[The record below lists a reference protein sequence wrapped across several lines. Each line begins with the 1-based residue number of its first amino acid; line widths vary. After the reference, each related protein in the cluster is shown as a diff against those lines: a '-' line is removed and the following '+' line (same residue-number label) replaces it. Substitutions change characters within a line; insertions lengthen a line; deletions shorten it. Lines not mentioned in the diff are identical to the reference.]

1 MERKKH
7 DLALKTATIYGL
19 AGSLWIVLSDTYI
32 SHIADDPASL
42 TLLQTYK
49 GWTFVIVTTIILYF
63 GLRRS
68 LFNLK
73 RESEKRKLAESELKN
88 INIRLEERVRKR
100 TEQIEESNREMES
113 FISSVSHELRAPLR
127 SIKSFID
134 ILEEEAGE
142 KLATEERRIMNIIK
156 SNASQMQTL
165 IDDLHRLSYV
175 NNSKIQPELIKMREL
190 VKAIVHELTIVPDK
204 THIKLNI
211 GEIPDVAGD
220 GNLIKQVW
228 VNLITNA
235 IKFSEPVEVPE
246 ITIEGH
252 IESDMAVYSVT
263 DNGVGFNPVYSD
275 KLFKVFNRLHSK
287 ADFEG
292 TGVGLSGVKKIIQRH
307 GGRVWANG
315 KEDSGATF
323 YFAIPVESIL

>member
-1 MERKKH
+1 MERKKY

-19 AGSLWIVLSDTYI
+19 AGSLWIVLSDTII
-32 SHIADDPASL
+32 SRVADDPASL
-42 TLLQTYK
+42 TSMQTYK
-49 GWTFVIVTTIILYF
+49 GWMFVIVTTIILYF
-63 GLRRS
+63 GLRKS
-68 LFNLK
+68 LFNLN

-88 INIRLEERVRKR
+88 INSRLEERVRKR

-134 ILEEEAGE
+134 ILEEEAAE
-142 KLATEERRIMNIIK
+142 KLAAEEKRIMNIIK
-156 SNASQMQTL
+156 GNATQMQVL

-175 NNSKIQPELIKMREL
+175 NSSKIQPELIRMREM
-190 VKAIVHELTIVPDK
+190 VNAIAHELTVASDK
-204 THIKLNI
+204 SHIKMNI

-235 IKFSEPVEVPE
+235 VKFSEPKEAPE

-252 IESDMAVYSVT
+252 IRSDMAIYSVS
-263 DNGVGFNPVYSD
+263 DNGVGFNPVYSE
-275 KLFKVFNRLHSK
+275 KLFKVFNRLHSR

-292 TGVGLSGVKKIIQRH
+292 TGVGLSVVKKIIQRH
-307 GGRVWANG
+307 GGKVWANG
-315 KEDSGATF
+315 EENGGATF